1 MGALLQ
7 ERLARGEQAA
17 FAELYDACADRLHH
31 YLLVRL
37 GSRTDADDALQET
50 FLRLARTRER
60 LAKVESLEA
69 AVGQR
74 LLKRAA
80 IGAGRAHRQARM
92 EMKLL
97 QAGQLPNRRA
107 PAHALDVPDVVAI
120 GDCEYRDGP
129 SLSRPEAFQ
138 QASEQN
144 RRHLADG
151 DAWNGRWCVVVELSD
166 PLPNTWACAEF
177 AATIGVED
185 LISRRAVRLVHPT
198 AAELAQFTSRKPLD

>member
-97 QAGQLPNRRA
+97 QAGQLPNRRCRPMRWTCPTSWRSA
-107 PAHALDVPDVVAI
+107 TASIATGRVSRGQKPFNRRPSKTAGIWPMATPGMVGGAW
-120 GDCEYRDGP
+120 
-129 SLSRPEAFQ
+129 SLS
-138 QASEQN
+138 
-144 RRHLADG
+144 
-151 DAWNGRWCVVVELSD
+151 
-166 PLPNTWACAEF
+166 
-177 AATIGVED
+177 
-185 LISRRAVRLVHPT
+185 
-198 AAELAQFTSRKPLD
+198 